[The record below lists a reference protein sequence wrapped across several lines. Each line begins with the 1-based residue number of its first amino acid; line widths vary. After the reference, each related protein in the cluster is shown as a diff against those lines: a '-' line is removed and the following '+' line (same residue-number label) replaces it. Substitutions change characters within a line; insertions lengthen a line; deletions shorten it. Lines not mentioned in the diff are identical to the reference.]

1 MTPEFVYI
9 YIYIYILVFGLIVNE
24 FEFSG
29 KKKSYFIVMVIM
41 LVN

>member
-1 MTPEFVYI
+1 MTPEFV

-29 KKKSYFIVMVIM
+29 KKKRSYFIVMVIM